1 MTAVA
6 SAPRKPVKREKSR
19 DESGARPRR
28 WFTPWLLV
36 APGLLWLII
45 FFVIPMIRMATLSLE
60 KGGEADGGLSNYS
73 RVISDNSEVIVRTF
87 TYALLATLAAI
98 VIGYPLAYVI
108 ARKGGRYK
116 TFFLALVV
124 LPFFVTYLVRTLSW
138 KILLYDGGPVVDIAR
153 SVGILNDNQG
163 ILGSPFAVVMALTY
177 NFLPFMVLP
186 IYVSLE
192 KIDWRL
198 LEAANDLYSTAGRT
212 FRKIT
217 LRLSLPGVF
226 AGTLLTFIP
235 AAGDFVNSELLGSER
250 TIMIG
255 NIIAKNFGKDYFR
268 PELSALSF
276 MLMAIILIGV
286 LIYARLLG
294 TEEIA

>member
-1 MTAVA
+1 MTVAAVPSRVRRPRRERDGDDTGV
-6 SAPRKPVKREKSR
+6 SA
-19 DESGARPRR
+19 RR
-28 WFTPWLLV
+28 WFTPWLLI
-36 APGLLWLII
+36 APGGLWLLI
-45 FFVIPMIRMATLSLE
+45 FFILPLFSLGRLSLE
-60 KGGEADGGLSNYS
+60 DGGLSNYS
-73 RVISDNSEVIVRTF
+73 TVISDNSTVIIRTF
-87 TYALLATLAAI
+87 VYAIISTVAAI

-108 ARKGGRYK
+108 ATKGGKYK
-116 TFFLALVV
+116 NFLLALVI

-138 KILLYDGGPVVDIAR
+138 KILLFDGGPVVGILQ

-163 ILGSPFAVVMALTY
+163 ILGSPFAVVAALTY

-192 KIDWRL
+192 KMDRRL
-198 LEAANDLYSTAGRT
+198 LDAAADLYSSPARA

-217 LRLSLPGVF
+217 LRLSLPGLF

-235 AAGDFVNSELLGSER
+235 AAGDFVNSELLGSDR
-250 TIMIG
+250 TVMIG
-255 NIIAKNFGKDYFR
+255 QIIEKNFGKEFFR

-276 MLMAIILIGV
+276 MLMAMILVGV
-286 LIYARLLG
+286 IVYARLLG

>member
-1 MTAVA
+1 MTAA
-6 SAPRKPVKREKSR
+6 AAPSR
-19 DESGARPRR
+19 FRRPRRDRGGDESGVPARR
-28 WFTPWLLV
+28 WFTPWLLI
-36 APGLLWLII
+36 APGGLWLLV
-45 FFVIPMIRMATLSLE
+45 FFIVPLFSLGRLSLQS
-60 KGGEADGGLSNYS
+60 GGLSNYS
-73 RVISDNSEVIVRTF
+73 TVISDNSTVIIRTF
-87 TYALLATLAAI
+87 IYATISTIAAI

-108 ARKGGRYK
+108 ATKGGKYK
-116 TFFLALVV
+116 NFLLALVV

-138 KILLYDGGPVVDIAR
+138 KILLFDGGPVVGILH
-153 SVGILNDNQG
+153 SLGILNENQG
-163 ILGSPFAVVMALTY
+163 VLGSPFAVIAALTY

-192 KIDWRL
+192 KLDRRL
-198 LEAANDLYSTAGRT
+198 LDAAADLYSSPARA
-212 FRKIT
+212 FRKVT
-217 LRLSLPGVF
+217 LPLSLPGLF

-250 TIMIG
+250 TVMIG
-255 NIIAKNFGKDYFR
+255 NIIEKNFGKEFFR

-286 LIYARLLG
+286 IIYARLLG

>member
-1 MTAVA
+1 MTAA
-6 SAPRKPVKREKSR
+6 AAPSRFRRPRRER
-19 DESGARPRR
+19 GGDDSGVPARR
-28 WFTPWLLV
+28 WFTPWLLI
-36 APGLLWLII
+36 APGGLWLLI
-45 FFVIPMIRMATLSLE
+45 FFIIPLFSLGRLSLQ
-60 KGGEADGGLSNYS
+60 DGGLSNYS
-73 RVISDNSEVIVRTF
+73 TVISDNSTVIIRTF
-87 TYALLATLAAI
+87 VYATLSTIAAI
-98 VIGYPLAYVI
+98 IIGYPLAYVI
-108 ARKGGRYK
+108 ATKGGKYK
-116 TFFLALVV
+116 NFLLALVV

-138 KILLYDGGPVVDIAR
+138 KILLFDGGPVVAILR
-153 SVGILNDNQG
+153 SVGILNENQSV
-163 ILGSPFAVVMALTY
+163 LGSPFAVVAALTY

-192 KIDWRL
+192 KLDRRL
-198 LEAANDLYSTAGRT
+198 LDAAADLYSSPARA

-217 LRLSLPGVF
+217 LPLSLPGLF

-250 TIMIG
+250 TVMIG
-255 NIIAKNFGKDYFR
+255 NIIEKNFGKEFFR

-286 LIYARLLG
+286 IIYARLLG

>member
-1 MTAVA
+1 MTAA
-6 SAPRKPVKREKSR
+6 AAPSRFRRPRRERGR
-19 DESGARPRR
+19 DDGGVPARR
-28 WFTPWLLV
+28 WFTPWLLI
-36 APGLLWLII
+36 APGGLWLLI
-45 FFVIPMIRMATLSLE
+45 FFIIPLFSLGRLSLQ
-60 KGGEADGGLSNYS
+60 DGGLSNYS
-73 RVISDNSEVIVRTF
+73 TVISDNSTVIIRTF
-87 TYALLATLAAI
+87 VYATLSTIAAI
-98 VIGYPLAYVI
+98 AIGYPLAYVI
-108 ARKGGRYK
+108 ATKGGKYK
-116 TFFLALVV
+116 NFLLALVV

-138 KILLYDGGPVVDIAR
+138 KILLFDGGPVVAIFR
-153 SVGILNDNQG
+153 SVGILNENQS
-163 ILGSPFAVVMALTY
+163 ILGSPFAVVAALTY

-192 KIDWRL
+192 KLDRRL
-198 LEAANDLYSTAGRT
+198 LDAAADLYSSPARA

-217 LRLSLPGVF
+217 LPLSLPGLF

-250 TIMIG
+250 TVMIG
-255 NIIAKNFGKDYFR
+255 NIIEKNFGKEFFR

-286 LIYARLLG
+286 IIYARLLG

>member
-1 MTAVA
+1 MTVAAVPSRVRRPRRERDGDDTGV
-6 SAPRKPVKREKSR
+6 SA
-19 DESGARPRR
+19 RR
-28 WFTPWLLV
+28 WFTPWLLI
-36 APGLLWLII
+36 APGGLWLLI
-45 FFVIPMIRMATLSLE
+45 FFILPLFSLGRLSLE
-60 KGGEADGGLSNYS
+60 DGGLSNYS
-73 RVISDNSEVIVRTF
+73 TVISDNSTVIIRTF
-87 TYALLATLAAI
+87 IYATISTVAAI

-108 ARKGGRYK
+108 ATKGGKYK
-116 TFFLALVV
+116 NFLLALVI

-138 KILLYDGGPVVDIAR
+138 KILLFDGGPVVGILQ

-163 ILGSPFAVVMALTY
+163 ILGSPFAVVAALTY

-192 KIDWRL
+192 KMDRRL
-198 LEAANDLYSTAGRT
+198 LDAAADLYSSPARA

-217 LRLSLPGVF
+217 LRLSLPGLF

-235 AAGDFVNSELLGSER
+235 AAGDFVNSELLGSDR
-250 TIMIG
+250 TVMIG
-255 NIIAKNFGKDYFR
+255 QIIEKNFGKEFFR

-276 MLMAIILIGV
+276 MLMAMILGGV
-286 LIYARLLG
+286 IVYARLLG